1 MAMRTYRAPAGRA
14 LYTAQLAVVYY
25 SGLLLFHRR
34 MLYQD
39 SLMEVSH
46 LEALSTIL
54 HIVHETYAHDRR
66 NMSPFSWGLE
76 MAAIE
81 IHDPIYCGWIRDR
94 LLEAPNHYRHSVIV
108 SETLDWTGCCG
119 QTGNTSHFAR
129 NMCRDSS
136 E

>member
-1 MAMRTYRAPAGRA
+1 MAKRTYRAPVGRA
-14 LYTAQLAVVYY
+14 LYTAQLAVVHY

-54 HIVHETYAHDRR
+54 HIAYETYAHDKR

-81 IHDPIYCGWIRDR
+81 THDPIYSGWIRDR
-94 LLEAPNHYRHSVIV
+94 LLEAPNNYRHSVIV
-108 SETLDWTGCCG
+108 SETLD
-119 QTGNTSHFAR
+119 QMLRSY
-129 NMCRDSS
+129 RDYKPFH
-136 E
+136 